1 MHESLP
7 DVPDGVRHSGDDR
20 PVAALLL
27 GGAVAAAV
35 SLPVVWIALTAIA
48 APGVLSTVTS
58 PRILRILGN
67 SLALVA
73 AVTTGAILVG
83 VPLSYLTT
91 RTNLPGRR
99 LWTVLL
105 VMPLVLPGWIGAFA
119 YVAAFGPN
127 GRLQGLLAPLGVD
140 ELPALYGFPGTALVL
155 TLYSFPYVLVTT
167 RAALTSLDGRLIEAA
182 RTLED
187 SRLAA
192 FRRVSLPLIRP
203 AVSAG
208 ALLVALNTLAAFGEP
223 MIMRFDVF
231 TRAIYVEFNTF
242 GRDAAALLSLQL
254 VVLTLVL
261 LAIETRLR
269 RATGRQSGGAGTDVH
284 DLGRWRWPVTILPA
298 AVVAAAVG
306 VPLWVLVDWL
316 SGPTPAGVPFRAT
329 YAFNTAALGIAAAV
343 LVVCAAAPVAAL
355 SRRRSLPARA
365 VEASSYVAYAVPGV
379 VVGVALVSLAAHH
392 GGQLY
397 QRGILLLPM
406 LLFAYV
412 VRFLPEAVGGLRS
425 SVFAID
431 PRLPEAARTLG
442 RSPLSAHWEVTF
454 PLAAP
459 GIVAAAALAF
469 IATVKELPATLL
481 LRPDGVDT
489 LATYIWA
496 AYSEGFLAA
505 AALPA
510 LVLFVVSTLAG
521 LLIVRT

>member
-1 MHESLP
+1 MWES
-7 DVPDGVRHSGDDR
+7 VPGVPGEVRRAGDDR

-35 SLPVVWIALTAIA
+35 SLPVVWVALAAVA
-48 APGVLSTVTS
+48 APDVPSTVTS
-58 PRILRILGN
+58 PRVLRILGN

-73 AVTTGAILVG
+73 TVTVAAVLLG

-119 YVAAFGPN
+119 YVAAFGPH
-127 GRLQGLLAPLGVD
+127 GRLQGLLAPLGVG

-155 TLYSFPYVLVTT
+155 TLYHFPYVFVTT
-167 RAALTSLDGRLIEAA
+167 RAALASLDGRLIEAA
-182 RTLED
+182 RTLRHG
-187 SRLAA
+187 RLAA
-192 FRRVSLPLIRP
+192 FRRVSLPLVRP
-203 AVSAG
+203 AVGAG
-208 ALLVALNTLAAFGEP
+208 ALLVALSTLAAFGEP

-242 GRDAAALLSLQL
+242 ARDAAALLSLQL
-254 VVLTLVL
+254 VVITLVL
-261 LAIETRLR
+261 LAVETRLR
-269 RATGRQSGGAGTDVH
+269 RATGRQSGGADEDVH
-284 DLGRWRWPVTILPA
+284 DLGRWRWPATALPA
-298 AVVAAAVG
+298 AVVVAAVG
-306 VPLWVLVDWL
+306 VPMWVLLEWL
-316 SGPTPAGVPFRAT
+316 SGPTPAGVPFRAE
-329 YAFNTAALGIAAAV
+329 YAVNTAALGAAAAV

-355 SRRRSLPARA
+355 SQRRSPAARV

-379 VVGVALVSLAAHH
+379 VVGVALVSLAAGH
-392 GGQLY
+392 GGEFY
-397 QRGILLLPM
+397 QRGALFLPM

-412 VRFLPEAVGGLRS
+412 VRFLPEAVGALRS
-425 SVFAID
+425 SVFAVD

-442 RSPLSAHWEVTF
+442 RSPVSAHWEVTL

-459 GIVAAAALAF
+459 GIAAGAALAF
-469 IATVKELPATLL
+469 VATVKELPATLL

-521 LLIVRT
+521 LLVVRA